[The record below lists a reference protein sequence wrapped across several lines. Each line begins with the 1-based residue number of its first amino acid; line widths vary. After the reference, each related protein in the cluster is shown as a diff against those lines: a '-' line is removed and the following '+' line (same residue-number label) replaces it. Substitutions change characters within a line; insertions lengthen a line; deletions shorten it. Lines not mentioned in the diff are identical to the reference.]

1 MITVI
6 GGGPA
11 GRLAALRLA
20 GYGREVRLIDGR
32 PEGLGGQCLHHG
44 CMVIN
49 AHNDAAKTVESARSL
64 AALGILDHTPLL
76 SYGALKAGM
85 ADIQETI
92 AAVIGKETL
101 EAGVEVIQGHATVN
115 GKEVFLDGERETAS
129 EALLIATGS
138 RPLVPA
144 IPGTGRTGVYTAH
157 TLHRLRHRPARM
169 VIIGGGVVACE
180 YAYAFA
186 AYGTAVTMVVRSELL
201 RSFYPHLVAEARKD
215 LDAVIIREQTAVRAI
230 EGDETVAGVA
240 IRANG
245 NEEILPCDTVLIAT
259 GLVPRTED
267 IDGIA
272 LGPSGEI
279 LVSDRYETSVKGV
292 YAAGDVTGPP
302 YLTPVA
308 RREGRAAADAI
319 LGRTP
324 PAIPA
329 AIPQAL
335 KLRNEHAF
343 AFLPGQGQDPLA
355 IPSPAGPG
363 SFWEVPSRRTGRAV
377 LEADRATGKLTGFY
391 EASPTSSTA
400 AGYLAWC
407 VSEGVNAD
415 ALESFLEVHPSS
427 EGVPWLIR
435 YISELREKEG
445 KN

>member
-20 GYGREVRLIDGR
+20 GFGREVRLIDGR

-49 AHNDAAKTVESARSL
+49 AHNDAAKTVDSARSL

-76 SYGALKAGM
+76 SYDALKTEMEG
-85 ADIQETI
+85 IQETI
-92 AAVIGKETL
+92 AAVIRKETV
-101 EAGVEVIQGHATVN
+101 EAGVEVIRAHATVS
-115 GKEVFLDGERETAS
+115 GKELYLDGERQTAS

-138 RPLVPA
+138 RPILPD
-144 IPGTGRTGVYTAH
+144 IPGTGRDGVYTAH
-157 TLHRLRHRPARM
+157 TLDRLRHLPARM

-186 AYGTAVTMVVRSELL
+186 AYGAAVTMVVRSELL
-201 RSFYPHLVAEARKD
+201 RSFYPHLRAEVYKD
-215 LDAVIIREQTAVRAI
+215 LAAVEILEHTVPLAI
-230 EGDETVAGVA
+230 EGDETASGVRIRPSGAGET
-240 IRANG
+240 I
-245 NEEILPCDTVLIAT
+245 IPCDAVIIAA
-259 GLVPRTED
+259 GLEPRTED
-267 IDGIA
+267 ISGIA
-272 LGPSGEI
+272 LGPNREI
-279 LVSDRYETSVKGV
+279 LVNDRYESSVKGV
-292 YAAGDVTGPP
+292 FAAGDVTGPP

-319 LGRTP
+319 LGMTP
-324 PAIPA
+324 PAFPA
-329 AIPQAL
+329 AVPQTI
-335 KLRNEHAF
+335 KLRNEHSF
-343 AFLPGQGQDPLA
+343 AFLPGCTHSPLA

-363 SFWEVPSRRTGRAV
+363 SFWSVPTRQTGRAV
-377 LEADRATGKLTGFY
+377 VEADPATGKLTGFY

-400 AGYLAWC
+400 AGYLAWL
-407 VSEGVNAD
+407 VGEGMSTD

-445 KN
+445 K